1 MQAMTTAV
9 LTSGCEGYKAGT
21 TGAVLGAR
29 DGCVVFAP
37 DAPEQVAL
45 WATPRPAVLVP
56 PSFVATV
63 R

>member
-1 MQAMTTAV
+1 METAI
-9 LTSGCEGYKAGT
+9 LTSSCDGYAAGT
-21 TGAVLGAR
+21 TGAVVGAR

-37 DAPEQVAL
+37 DAPEQVAR
-45 WATPRPAVLVP
+45 WARPRPALLVP